1 MKKYTLRLVRLMFS
15 LAVIL
20 ALAMWFA
27 DAAHAQGQMP
37 PMKGGEH
44 MRMLSGIDTQ
54 AQAEELK
61 PGDEIAMVCAKCKT
75 VSVTLI
81 TKDNKNRVT
90 VMTPGEKHLCPGC
103 QGTMESLGAAK
114 ANMTSSSIPARIVVL
129 IRLSAVP
136 PQPKAAP
143 PKAWKRNNFKIR
155 QTPSG
160 IKHGAN

>member
-103 QGTMESLGAAK
+103 QGTMEVVGSGKGKHDVLKHTCSNCGSDSAFCCATSAK
-114 ANMTSSSIPARIVVL
+114 SSAT
-129 IRLSAVP
+129 
-136 PQPKAAP
+136 KGME
-143 PKAWKRNNFKIR
+143 KK
-155 QTPSG
+155 
-160 IKHGAN
+160 